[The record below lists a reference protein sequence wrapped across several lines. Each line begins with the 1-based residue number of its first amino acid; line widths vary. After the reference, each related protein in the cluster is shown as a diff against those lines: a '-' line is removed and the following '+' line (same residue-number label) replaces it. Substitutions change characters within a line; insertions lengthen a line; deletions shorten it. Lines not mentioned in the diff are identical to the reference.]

1 MAQRATLLMQRAA
14 RVFDVHRAI
23 QWVAVD
29 VDRAALQLNVRNA
42 DPDRAEPF
50 CWEVE
55 IDLPRWRY
63 GEEHTAMRAL

>member
-29 VDRAALQLNVRNA
+29 VDRAALGLNVRNA
-42 DPDRAEPF
+42 YPDRA
-50 CWEVE
+50 
-55 IDLPRWRY
+55 
-63 GEEHTAMRAL
+63 